1 MDNNIPDFN
10 VNKTV
15 QDDVSNL
22 DKLTQSYLS
31 LKKRISGT
39 HEVIKQYNDKLKE
52 CERLK
57 QDLDVANKQI
67 KTVTCN
73 YNSTLAKVIKL
84 ELQSTEYKKNI
95 ETLTTQVN
103 DYQIKIAAD
112 QQHIQ
117 QLICKIKDIEGNQND
132 KIMQYDLEKSSL
144 QVKVKELEQELKNVK
159 KSYEIKM
166 KKLEKRLPVE
176 NENKPKMRSTATNT
190 TTLCKDVI
198 VKKPKVAEKCTLTD
212 EFFKIKDDLYT
223 IFCAKCEVALEPPPL
238 EKICKIM
245 ANSCPKLI
253 EKISSPSKKS
263 SYPLQVSTDVNNE
276 QCKTECLPT
285 LSDTPPLL
293 IQNENNHANFMPTNL
308 LPPHT
313 ISLNRTDYCNTF
325 PPESNLMNPSNY
337 YIRSAPI
344 NSLELANT
352 SAANQNNHCES
363 IATTM
368 ASSLSIISSMQK
380 RIDMLKT
387 KIKKKL
393 NKRKSDENNSCCQH
407 HRPNVCCG
415 YGMNNSMQF
424 NFMEL
429 WKGMADF
436 YENKQKKNFNMREKS
451 RKHELS
457 RLRFKKRLQ
466 NTHIDSWKV
475 ETVTKR
481 VDHSPRKKP
490 KKRKYWY
497 SELYNKSNTSL
508 NNTED
513 LEKSINDSDEDSSV
527 DTFNHTGVNKMD
539 VNLECKNPPHVEMF
553 VSSSNLKNT
562 SMNETA
568 VVELVKGSIECG
580 KSVGGETDSGI
591 LSDSIESGK
600 LVQLE
605 ADMDAYSDLTE
616 HKNMT
621 QMESSMRSESY
632 VSGAIKSMKSPI
644 KLASHL
650 MKSNKIME
658 KNVTSEMIIDT
669 PNSAKKIKTRQN
681 KTELQ
686 ELKKSSN
693 RQKLLKKL
701 KNLRKN
707 SKVVNICQKVPNCED
722 MQNYD
727 HEIINNSQEQ
737 KIDNPETITEDHYI
751 PNKKP
756 RIAHI
761 PKSSMIEEKK
771 SWNNSLKKCN
781 KRIVKST
788 ENTNVQ
794 KDSVN
799 LSKPKESIIELE
811 TAYSNRIEEPKAMF
825 LDTVYSAIEDVEE
838 SVDEILSI
846 SEIKESL
853 NELENKSL
861 LDMDINN
868 YDHSYSKSNINHSL
882 EEATELNETKTELNI
897 EHKTIEQEHEINFLA
912 VKKIDETDNRIQEEL
927 NPEDSKHSIDTPE
940 TNDISDTVL
949 KTEDLT
955 MNACIKEEIC
965 NKEDRLISHCLLM
978 RLQQYVKKNE
988 CPNRN
993 CKSQH
998 KQLSHAR
1005 LVADKFVKKQ
1015 LQRLINSEWEAST
1028 HWNVIEQLKST
1039 CTARI
1044 IAKGIVEFL
1053 STEEEYNRNLDKSHT
1068 PPAPLMTKAQ
1078 QRIAALLVDL
1088 EGSKPTVFQLVQAG
1102 IEYRLFR
1109 LNQTIEKHIIDSL
1122 ARMYTVLARISK
1134 DREKVRIFCCDALY
1148 CLGLNAIIILYTVF
1162 TCWPEVFPSN
1172 ETGNKLLPKC
1182 MAHLIMAQ
1190 QATTEFPKLFALKNL
1205 VSVFYK
1211 YQTGT
1216 LSADVLKELLTALQI
1231 CPIEKSYSEIET
1243 AVILLAKR
1251 EGTTWTYKNIIRG
1264 ALLPMIINNKLPSTY
1279 RAFYLLG
1286 NLMRAFPV
1294 QDKNNSVGEIVEQLC
1309 DLINSG
1315 EGSDEQKE
1323 GVISALLSLSR
1334 HKFDEVVQNTLK
1346 WTSSTPLHERTI
1358 KQLDGLINL
1367 RPIEFWKSYLK
1378 KNRLF
1383 LY

>member
-407 HRPNVCCG
+407 HRPNVC
-415 YGMNNSMQF
+415 Y
-424 NFMEL
+424 
-429 WKGMADF
+429 
-436 YENKQKKNFNMREKS
+436 
-451 RKHELS
+451 
-457 RLRFKKRLQ
+457 
-466 NTHIDSWKV
+466 
-475 ETVTKR
+475 
-481 VDHSPRKKP
+481 
-490 KKRKYWY
+490 
-497 SELYNKSNTSL
+497 
-508 NNTED
+508 
-513 LEKSINDSDEDSSV
+513 SSV

-621 QMESSMRSESY
+621 QMESSMR
-632 VSGAIKSMKSPI
+632 K
-644 KLASHL
+644 
-650 MKSNKIME
+650 
-658 KNVTSEMIIDT
+658 
-669 PNSAKKIKTRQN
+669 
-681 KTELQ
+681 LQ

-1334 HKFDEVVQNTLK
+1334 HKFDETTTRETEEDNRRRGEWLPKIAGKRNERAEKSGRGPARPEVTVKCVQLENNLNSRRFAIRVENDLAGNELAEAFNRSVHEGNDQLSRADHVGCTLSHRPHCNYTVTYLRQRISTHRKEDPLKHRQSLLYEISPLGSTRNTRNDSK
-1346 WTSSTPLHERTI
+1346 CKAKETREGMNERYVNERCDW
-1358 KQLDGLINL
+1358 KMVDASPP
-1367 RPIEFWKSYLK
+1367 PIEAATAAGRSG
-1378 KNRLF
+1378 
-1383 LY
+1383 